1 MIRWAKAR
9 RWALP
14 LRPGAE
20 VPWSP
25 AGAAGAGSRG
35 DSDDWNLSVRGE
47 QPEQRADRNFVELLQ
62 ELRVLQTGVQILFAL
77 LLTVAFTE
85 TFERADSFQRIVY
98 VLTLVCCALSTA
110 LLMAPVAYH
119 RALFQRGRKADLVAA
134 AHRLLQ
140 AGMVVLAAAVI
151 GSLLLVIDQVAGR
164 VTGLLVAPLLGAV
177 FLLLWFVLP
186 GRTRRAG
193 SRRGRRDEA

>member
-1 MIRWAKAR
+1 MIRWAKVH
-9 RWALP
+9 RWRLGV
-14 LRPGAE
+14 RPGAGA
-20 VPWSP
+20 PWSS
-25 AGAAGAGSRG
+25 AGAGVKSESG
-35 DSDDWNLSVRGE
+35 DDWNLSVRGE
-47 QPEQRADRNFVELLQ
+47 QPEQRADRNFIELLQ

-85 TFERADSFQRIVY
+85 TFERADLFQRTVY
-98 VLTLVCCALSTA
+98 VITLVCCAVATA

-119 RALFQRGRKADLVAA
+119 RALFQRGRKADLVVA

-151 GSLLLVIDQVAGR
+151 GSLMLVIDQVAGR

-177 FLLLWFVLP
+177 FVVLWFVLP
-186 GRTRRAG
+186 GFTRRAG
-193 SRRGRRDEA
+193 QDPEPRR